1 MSVKECLG
9 KTVSASRTEQAQI
22 LMYDTL
28 NGYKRLFGGR
38 LMEWIDVVAA
48 VVARRHSGCAVTS
61 ASVDTLTFTAPAYV
75 DDTVI
80 LQGYI
85 THAGRTS
92 MEICVRTFVENLDG
106 SRREINRAY
115 LVMVA
120 LDENDK
126 PVKVPGLLLQT
137 DDEHL
142 AWSHGEERRR
152 IRNQRKK
159 DNLDGI

>member
-48 VVARRHSGCAVTS
+48 VVARRHSGCAVTT

-120 LDENDK
+120 LDENGK
-126 PVKVPGLLLQT
+126 PAPVPALKLET
-137 DDEHL
+137 D
-142 AWSHGEERRR
+142 EERAEWEAAIRR
-152 IRNQRKK
+152 RDARKH
-159 DNLDGI
+159 N

>member
-1 MSVKECLG
+1 MSIQERPA
-9 KTVSASRTEQAQI
+9 TPVSVSRTEQAQI

-48 VVARRHSGCAVTS
+48 VVARRHSGCAVTT

-120 LDENDK
+120 LDENGK
-126 PVKVPGLLLQT
+126 PTPVPAVIPET
-137 DDEHL
+137 
-142 AWSHGEERRR
+142 EEEKREYEEAIRRR
-152 IRNQRKK
+152 EYREIRRREHF
-159 DNLDGI
+159 

>member
-1 MSVKECLG
+1 
-9 KTVSASRTEQAQI
+9 
-22 LMYDTL
+22 
-28 NGYKRLFGGR
+28 
-38 LMEWIDVVAA
+38 
-48 VVARRHSGCAVTS
+48 
-61 ASVDTLTFTAPAYV
+61 VDTLTFTAPAFV

-120 LDENDK
+120 LDENGK
-126 PVKVPGLLLQT
+126 PTPVPAVIPET
-137 DDEHL
+137 
-142 AWSHGEERRR
+142 EEEKREYEEAIRRR
-152 IRNQRKK
+152 EYREIRRREHF
-159 DNLDGI
+159 

>member
-1 MSVKECLG
+1 MNTESRLG
-9 KTVSASRTEQAQI
+9 KPVSASRTEQAQI

-48 VVARRHSGCAVTS
+48 VVARRHSGRAVTT
-61 ASVDTLTFTAPAYV
+61 ASVDTLTFTAPAFV

-120 LDENDK
+120 LDENDR
-126 PVKVPGLLLQT
+126 PVHVPKLILQT
-137 DDEHL
+137 EDEHL
-142 AWSHGEERRR
+142 AWAHGEERRR
-152 IRNQRKK
+152 IRAQRREAK
-159 DNLDGI
+159 LDGI